1 MFARMDGCAVVNSC
15 EQRINKSVIMLI
27 PTREQCLRLM
37 EKKRMPAH
45 IQQHSFKVAQIAV
58 YLGVQLNLQG
68 ARLKLPLL
76 EAGGLLHDIAKEHC
90 LRTGENHAAV
100 GGAMVSELGYPS
112 LAPIVEQHISID
124 PADLDRPFREAL
136 IVNYAD
142 KRVKHAEVVSLE
154 QRFGDLTERYGHT
167 EERKARIQRNL
178 DLFLQLES
186 KIFGGLSFRPDQVM
200 PAAGHPYQ
208 NA

>member
-1 MFARMDGCAVVNSC
+1 MFNRMDGFAVMNSC

-27 PTREQCLRLM
+27 PTREQCLWLM
-37 EKKRMPAH
+37 ENKRMPAH
-45 IQQHSFKVAQIAV
+45 IQQHSFKVAELAV
-58 YLGVQLNLQG
+58 YLGAQLNLQG

-90 LRTGENHAAV
+90 LRTGENHATV
-100 GGAMVSELGYPS
+100 GGAMVSEFGYP
-112 LAPIVEQHISID
+112 LLVPIVEGHISIE
-124 PADLDRPFREAL
+124 PVDLDRPFRESL

-142 KRVKHAEVVSLE
+142 KRVKHSEVVSLE

-178 DLFLQLES
+178 DLFLKLES
-186 KIFGGLSFRPDQVM
+186 KIFGRLSFGPDQVM
-200 PAAGHPYQ
+200 PGAGRPDE
-208 NA
+208 NG